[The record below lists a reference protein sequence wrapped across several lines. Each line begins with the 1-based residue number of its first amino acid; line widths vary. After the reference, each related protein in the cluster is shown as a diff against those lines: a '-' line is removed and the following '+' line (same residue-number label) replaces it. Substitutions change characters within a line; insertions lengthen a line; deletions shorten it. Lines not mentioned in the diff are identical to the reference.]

1 MSIATCRRK
10 WISVQIAD
18 DAASMG
24 HIEHYERFSRD
35 SQIREVDGWWHA
47 NRPALTADELTSAFD
62 IFAPTPNVGAFV

>member
-1 MSIATCRRK
+1 
-10 WISVQIAD
+10 
-18 DAASMG
+18 MG